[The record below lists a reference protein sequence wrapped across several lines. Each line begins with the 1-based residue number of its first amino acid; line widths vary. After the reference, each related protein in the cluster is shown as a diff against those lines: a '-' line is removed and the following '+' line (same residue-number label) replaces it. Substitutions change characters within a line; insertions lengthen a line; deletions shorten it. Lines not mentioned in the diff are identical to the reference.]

1 MVPMLSELWR
11 LVLFLLRPE
20 NSADSRLAQ
29 AGSSADRAEPAGK
42 AGVAKWAD
50 WAGLAKALLWA
61 CLSVLT
67 GLGLAQL
74 K

>member
-11 LVLFLLRPE
+11 LMQYLLRPE
-20 NSADSRLAQ
+20 
-29 AGSSADRAEPAGK
+29 K
-42 AGVAKWAD
+42 AGDPGYLRSGQDSAL
-50 WAGLAKALLWA
+50 AGLAKTLLWA
-61 CLSVLT
+61 GLSVLA